1 MLTNPDFKQHF
12 NIKLQTRNG
21 ADMYVNILSIFH
33 KFIDYIISESNN
45 HHSMLTVHKGN
56 PIVTK

>member
-33 KFIDYIISESNN
+33 KFIDYIISG
-45 HHSMLTVHKGN
+45 GN
-56 PIVTK
+56 I